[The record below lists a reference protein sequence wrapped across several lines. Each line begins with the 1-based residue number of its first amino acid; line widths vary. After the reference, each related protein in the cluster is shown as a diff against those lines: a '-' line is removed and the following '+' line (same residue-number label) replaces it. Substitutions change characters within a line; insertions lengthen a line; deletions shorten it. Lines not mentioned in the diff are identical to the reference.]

1 MKSEWMTKVLLLLAL
16 SGWQKFCELM
26 KGLITKREEKEV
38 LAQDE
43 RKVDDTMDVVS
54 LQTSCIEAY
63 SQRYHQSDDEV
74 YQLFENEGLLKVIE
88 EDYEEL
94 RGMSHEHRLWFIDG
108 YLRRNTQ

>member
-1 MKSEWMTKVLLLLAL
+1 MKNEWMTRVLLLLIL

-26 KGLITKREEKEV
+26 KVLITKREEKEE
-38 LAQDE
+38 LEQGE
-43 RKVDDTMDVVS
+43 LEVDDTADVVS

-74 YQLFENEGLLKVIE
+74 YQLFENEGMLKVIE

-94 RGMSHEHRLWFIDG
+94 RRMSCEHRLWLIDG
-108 YLRRNTQ
+108 YLRRNAQ

>member
-1 MKSEWMTKVLLLLAL
+1 MKSEWMTRVLLLLAL

-26 KGLITKREEKEV
+26 KVLITKREEKEE
-38 LAQDE
+38 LAQGE
-43 RKVDDTMDVVS
+43 QEVDDTVDVVS

-94 RGMSHEHRLWFIDG
+94 RGISREQRLWFIDG
-108 YLRRNTQ
+108 YLRRSAQ